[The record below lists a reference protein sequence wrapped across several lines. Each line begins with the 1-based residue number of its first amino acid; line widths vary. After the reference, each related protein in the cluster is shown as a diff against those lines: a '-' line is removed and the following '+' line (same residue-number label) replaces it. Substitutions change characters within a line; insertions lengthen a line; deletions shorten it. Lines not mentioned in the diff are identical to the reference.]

1 MNLRRSLVILALAA
15 SSAVTLSVSSAH
27 ATVPPAP
34 VDPGSTNSDGS
45 DEIIESWALAPAG
58 STDVDRAGNRPELSY
73 VADQGAVIEDAVTL
87 FNYGTVQL
95 TFRVYS
101 TDAFNNDEGQFDLLP
116 GDQDPNDI
124 GSWVTFP
131 QEMVTVPAGQQVTMP
146 ITITV
151 PVDAEPGDHAGAV
164 LASSPTLGTGEQ
176 GDVVTLD
183 RRTGTRMYLRV
194 NGPLVPEL
202 AVTDV
207 ETTYEHGVNPL
218 SGAAQ
223 VSYRI
228 ENRGNV
234 RLGGTA
240 TVAIAGPF
248 GLGET
253 TVTLPDVPELLPG
266 EDVTVVVDV
275 DDVPALLLDRTT
287 VRVVPTGPAGDGEV
301 QEVAGEDLTFAPPI
315 TLLMVLLALL
325 FGLIARR
332 RFLRHRGLDVP
343 ALDQPVPD
351 DALQPQH
358 S

>member
-1 MNLRRSLVILALAA
+1 MSVKRSLVLLALAA
-15 SSAVTLSVSSAH
+15 SSVVTLSAHTVH
-27 ATVPPAP
+27 ATVPPNP
-34 VDPGSTNSDGS
+34 DDPESVNSGEPG
-45 DEIIESWALAPAG
+45 EIIESWALAPAG
-58 STDVDRAGNRPELSY
+58 STDVDGAGNRPELSY

-116 GDQDPNDI
+116 GDQEPTDV

-194 NGPLVPEL
+194 NGPLAPEL
-202 AVTDV
+202 AVADV
-207 ETTYEHGVNPL
+207 ETTYEHGLNPMG
-218 SGAAQ
+218 GAAQ
-223 VSYRI
+223 VRYRI

-248 GLGET
+248 GLGEQ

-275 DDVPALLLDRTT
+275 DDVPALLFDSTT
-287 VRVVPTGPAGDGEV
+287 VRVVPTGADGGEGE
-301 QEVAGEDLTFAPPI
+301 QAIGEDLTFAPPLS
-315 TLLMVLLALL
+315 LLLVLLALL
-325 FGLIARR
+325 FGLLARR
-332 RFLRHRGLDVP
+332 RFLRHRRLD
-343 ALDQPVPD
+343 ATPVVEAMPD